1 MTNKLPIGWIECNI
15 GDISEIVTGKTPSKK
30 QTEYFG
36 GSVPFVKPGDLDKSK
51 YIIKSEDTLTKL
63 GFQYAPFLPA
73 GSVLVSCIGN
83 LGKKGI
89 LQIDGS
95 CNQQIN
101 AILPNEYVDNLYL
114 YYYIDKIKNWMEANA
129 SATTVTI
136 LNKQNFSKAP
146 LLLPPLAEQG
156 RIVEKIEEIFAKID
170 AGVEK
175 LKSAQEKIKQYK
187 QSVLHSAFT
196 GKLYKTTE
204 WKELPLKDVCD
215 VNPKTEI
222 LSLTDED
229 DVCFLPMP
237 SVEAETN
244 KYKEVLIKYKTVKKG
259 FTKFKNKDVLLA
271 KITPCMENGKSC
283 VVDNLLYNIGFG
295 STEFHVLRCSENLL
309 NKFIYF
315 IISSVSFRKLAK
327 MKMTGA
333 VGQQR
338 VPADFLKTFPI
349 LLPTIPEQE
358 KIVEEIEKRF
368 AKADKMLEV
377 VEKSLKFAE
386 QLKQSVLKKAFE
398 GKLVPQNPNDEPAS
412 VLLERIKSEKQQNE
426 KVKGKRK

>member
-1 MTNKLPIGWIECNI
+1 MTSKLPIGWIECNI

-146 LLLPPLAEQG
+146 LLLPPLAEQE

-204 WKELPLKDVCD
+204 WKMCTLGDIIKPIRNRVNLCKENENFIFIGMDCIKPNELNICK
-215 VNPKTEI
+215 KYI
-222 LSLTDED
+222 
-229 DVCFLPMP
+229 
-237 SVEAETN
+237 
-244 KYKEVLIKYKTVKKG
+244 YKEVPSSAFAFKK
-259 FTKFKNKDVLLA
+259 KDVLYGR
-271 KITPCMENGKSC
+271 MRS
-283 VVDNLLYNIGFG
+283 Y
-295 STEFHVLRCSENLL
+295 L
-309 NKFIYF
+309 NKVYEAEFDGIASAEFIIF
-315 IISSVSFRKLAK
+315 RENDNIISSYLKYILHNDTFVEYATRNASGDRPRVKFDEDLSSFS
-327 MKMTGA
+327 
-333 VGQQR
+333 
-338 VPADFLKTFPI
+338 I
-349 LLPTIPEQE
+349 YLPTLPEQE
-358 KIVEEIEKRF
+358 RIVEEIEKRF
-368 AKADKMLEV
+368 EKADKMLDA
-377 VEKSLKFAE
+377 VEKSLETAE
-386 QLKQSVLKKAFE
+386 KLKQSVLKKAFE
-398 GKLVPQNPNDEPAS
+398 GKLVPQDPNDEPAS
-412 VLLERIKSEKQQNE
+412 VLLDRIKSEKQQNE
-426 KVKGKRK
+426 KAKGKKK

>member
-146 LLLPPLAEQG
+146 LLLPPLTEQG
-156 RIVEKIEEIFAKID
+156 RIVERIEEIFAKID
-170 AGVEK
+170 VGVEK

-204 WKELPLKDVCD
+204 WKELPLKDVCKIILGQSPD
-215 VNPKTEI
+215 SQTYNDDGVGLPFFQGKADFTNMYPVVRHYCSQFSKIAEINDILLSVRAPVGAVNISNCKCCIGRGLAALREI
-222 LSLTDED
+222 
-229 DVCFLPMP
+229 
-237 SVEAETN
+237 
-244 KYKEVLIKYKTVKKG
+244 
-259 FTKFKNKDVLLA
+259 KDV
-271 KITPCMENGKSC
+271 S
-283 VVDNLLYNIGFG
+283 LY
-295 STEFHVLRCSENLL
+295 
-309 NKFIYF
+309 KFIYYLIKF
-315 IISSVSFRKLAK
+315 KENELHKRE
-327 MKMTGA
+327 TGTTFKA
-333 VGQQR
+333 ITGDR
-338 VPADFLKTFPI
+338 LKTVPI
-349 LLPTIPEQE
+349 SLPTPSEQE
-358 KIVEEIEKRF
+358 RIVEEIEKRF
-368 AKADKMLEV
+368 AKADKMSEI

-386 QLKQSVLKKAFE
+386 QLKQSVLKMAFE
-398 GKLVPQNPNDEPAS
+398 GKLVPQDPNDEPAS

-426 KVKGKRK
+426 KAKGKKK